1 MIALYK
7 GRSLISRIIRCV
19 NWSDYSHAAW
29 VDTVNNYVIEAWS
42 GGVRKAD
49 SLHTNHTPGTI
60 VDVFDVDVTVA
71 QREAIAQF
79 MLLQVGKR
87 YDYRGIVH
95 FITRRSESAA
105 GQDRWFCSELVLAA
119 YRAAGID
126 LLSRIPAYK
135 VFPGMLAY
143 SPLLD
148 PVGTI
153 TTRAES
159 KLADRNIDGA
169 VGSPS
174 AVSASQISA
183 FQPLPLKGQ
192 EGPFLPSQ
200 LSPPPSTAKSRPVKM
215 QWVSAKLHS
224 ICAAW
229 PVKMQWVSA
238 KLHSICAAWCPCGR
252 YA

>member
-79 MLLQVGKR
+79 MVLQVGKR

-143 SPLLD
+143 SPLLK
-148 PVGTI
+148 PVATI
-153 TTRAES
+153 TTRRDP
-159 KLADRNIDGA
+159 L
-169 VGSPS
+169 SPS
-174 AVSASQISA
+174 TLHPPPSTFSAI
-183 FQPLPLKGQ
+183 PLKGQ

-229 PVKMQWVSA
+229 
-238 KLHSICAAWCPCGR
+238 CPCGR

>member
-7 GRSLISRIIRCV
+7 GRSLISRIIRCC
-19 NWSDYSHAAW
+19 NWSEYSHAAW
-29 VDTVNNYVIEAWS
+29 VDTVNNYVIEAW
-42 GGVRKAD
+42 GGRVRKAA
-49 SLHTNHTPGTI
+49 SLHTHHTPGTT
-60 VDVFDVDVTVA
+60 VDVFSVVVTEQ

-95 FITRRSESAA
+95 FITRRAESAA

-126 LLSRIPAYK
+126 LLARIPAYK
-135 VFPGMLAY
+135 VYPGMLAY

-148 PVGTI
+148 PVATI
-153 TTRAES
+153 TTRRDPLS
-159 KLADRNIDGA
+159 SSTLHPP
-169 VGSPS
+169 PS
-174 AVSASQISA
+174 TFSAI
-183 FQPLPLKGQ
+183 PLKGP
-192 EGPFLPSQ
+192 GCPCTPSQ
-200 LSPPPSTAKSRPVKM
+200 LPPPPSTAKKPAM
-215 QWVSAKLHS
+215 
-224 ICAAW
+224 
-229 PVKMQWVSA
+229 KMQWVSA